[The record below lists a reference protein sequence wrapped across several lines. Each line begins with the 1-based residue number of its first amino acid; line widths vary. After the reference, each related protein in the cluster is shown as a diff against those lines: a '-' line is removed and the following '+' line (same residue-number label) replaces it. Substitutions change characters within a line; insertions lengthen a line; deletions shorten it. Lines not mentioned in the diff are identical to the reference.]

1 MAELADA
8 LDSGS
13 SGSNLVEVQVLS
25 PALTRHPVVGAFFR
39 VSGRFSRTALL
50 RFMQRKKYAVGIYGG
65 IGMYAASGILNIIA
79 AILFAWWSFGALNNI
94 LLLIPAVVFAVVGCM
109 CVAKAVRKP

>member
-1 MAELADA
+1 
-8 LDSGS
+8 
-13 SGSNLVEVQVLS
+13 
-25 PALTRHPVVGAFFR
+25 
-39 VSGRFSRTALL
+39 
-50 RFMQRKKYAVGIYGG
+50 
-65 IGMYAASGILNIIA
+65 MYAASGILNIIA